1 MELNNIEQRQIQEP
15 ILKDYLSIKKY
26 LYNVIN
32 DGLNDNSKID
42 SININNNKNS
52 MSYLKQE
59 NLRLKYCLNNIKNF
73 FDKEIRTKMNYI
85 NKQNH
90 QLIEEKKYLSKNNSL
105 IKELQEKIENY
116 EKSINEMNTNKNTK
130 MSTNKN
136 NVNLNNNNNEYEFIA
151 SLQEENEQ
159 LKKEIKSKD
168 KLIESVRNE
177 INLKKGLFKEI
188 NKIKKEMSNII
199 STMESLNSEI
209 EEKDKLI
216 KELKD
221 DTIQK
226 NRNKIQIK
234 EKEILMKQLKESQE
248 KTKEMTNELKS
259 IKLKLIELKNEKEK
273 IKELSQSSNQILQN
287 SKETKEKLKNEYE
300 NNIQNIMNEY
310 EQKLKSESEKENDVT
325 SENDYIPPTQDEKL
339 LLEENDKIKLENDD
353 LMNKIKDLPNLKK
366 KYSELIETFN
376 QIKEENNL
384 LKKNSNSNIR
394 STNTSNK
401 KTFSILDNES
411 NNYNKEYGTD
421 VRKEKMNKT
430 LNNHHMSEEL
440 SSVIYYKKKPKQK
453 SMNSSRE
460 YPKNMKIS
468 YNNIKSNYQP
478 PFQLNDNEA
487 QPENVVN
494 IANEKGD
501 NYINESFNLYKPIK
515 EGLLSFNL
523 SKKNYNLVVPEN
535 YDNFWNNF
543 EPEKSIQYNTLEGL
557 FIINSKDNQ
566 LYYYSSKKNSFCE
579 LFYFNYDHKDGCLFL
594 DNLSKNIIAIG
605 GINTKAVEKFSFE
618 TGNME
623 DLPDL
628 STHRYKM
635 SCCQVGN
642 KIYCFFGLCLERNNE
657 SLIEYL
663 DMDNISQGWVEL
675 LYQNKTS
682 FNLLT
687 YMSCVNLNDCELL
700 IIGGLIEDKVPNQ
713 KLLYYNVQKNEFIEL
728 NKDLPDSDIK
738 RYLFSKNIMFNLF
751 LKDEVISFTN
761 IDDNNQVHIL
771 DNELKYDLYLAPKL

>member
-1 MELNNIEQRQIQEP
+1 MEINNIEQRPIQEP

-26 LYNVIN
+26 LYNTIN
-32 DGLNDNSKID
+32 DGSNDNSKID
-42 SININNNKNS
+42 SININNNKNNL
-52 MSYLKQE
+52 SYLKQE

-73 FDKEIRTKMNYI
+73 FDKEIKSKMNCI
-85 NKQNH
+85 NKQNQ
-90 QLIEEKKYLSKNNSL
+90 QLAEEKKNLDNNNSI
-105 IKELQEKIENY
+105 IKELQKKIENY
-116 EKSINEMNTNKNTK
+116 EKLIEELNANKSIKMNTNKNIIN
-130 MSTNKN
+130 NK
-136 NVNLNNNNNEYEFIA
+136 NEYEFIN

-159 LKKEIKSKD
+159 LKQEIKSKD

-188 NKIKKEMSNII
+188 NKIKKEMGNII

-209 EEKDKLI
+209 EEKDKII

-226 NRNKIQIK
+226 NRNKIQVK
-234 EKEILMKQLKESQE
+234 EKEILIKQLKESQE
-248 KTKEMTNELKS
+248 KTKEMTNEFEN

-273 IKELSQSSNQILQN
+273 ILQN
-287 SKETKEKLKNEYE
+287 SKEAKEKLRNEYE
-300 NNIQNIMNEY
+300 NNIQSIMNEY
-310 EQKLKSESEKENDVT
+310 EQKLKSESEKENEIID
-325 SENDYIPPTQDEKL
+325 ENEYIPQSQEEKL
-339 LLEENDKIKLENDD
+339 LLEENEKIKQENDN
-353 LMNKIKDLPNLKK
+353 LMNKINDLPNLKK
-366 KYSELIETFN
+366 KYNELVEIFN
-376 QIKEENNL
+376 QVREENNL
-384 LKKNSNSNIR
+384 LKINSNSIGR
-394 STNTSNK
+394 KTYTNK
-401 KTFSILDNES
+401 KNSFILDNES
-411 NNYNKEYGTD
+411 NKYNNVYTAD
-421 VRKEKMNKT
+421 ARKEKMNKT
-430 LNNHHMSEEL
+430 LNSHHMSEEL

-460 YPKNMKIS
+460 YPKNMKVS
-468 YNNIKSNYQP
+468 YNMKNYYQP
-478 PFQLNDNEA
+478 PFKLNDNEP
-487 QPENVVN
+487 QPENIVD
-494 IANEKGD
+494 IANENEKAD
-501 NYINESFNLYKPIK
+501 NFINESFNLYKPIK

-535 YDNFWNNF
+535 YEYFWNNF

-605 GINTKAVEKFSFE
+605 GINTTAVEKFSFE

-623 DLPDL
+623 DLPEL

-642 KIYCFFGLCLERNNE
+642 KVYCFFGLCLERKNE

-663 DMDNISQGWVEL
+663 DMDNVSQGWIEL
-675 LYQNKTS
+675 VYQNKTS

-700 IIGGLIEDKVPNQ
+700 IIGGLIEDNVPNQ
-713 KLLYYNVQKNEFIEL
+713 KLLYYNV
-728 NKDLPDSDIK
+728 
-738 RYLFSKNIMFNLF
+738 
-751 LKDEVISFTN
+751 V
-761 IDDNNQVHIL
+761 
-771 DNELKYDLYLAPKL
+771 

>member
-1 MELNNIEQRQIQEP
+1 MDINSIEQRSMQEP

-26 LYNVIN
+26 LYNIIN
-32 DGLNDNSKID
+32 DGSNDNSKID
-42 SININNNKNS
+42 SISINNNKNNL
-52 MSYLKQE
+52 SYLKQE

-73 FDKEIRTKMNYI
+73 FDKEIKSKLNYI
-85 NKQNH
+85 NKQNQ
-90 QLIEEKKYLSKNNSL
+90 QLIDEKKNLDNNNSI
-105 IKELQEKIENY
+105 IKELQEKKKNY
-116 EKSINEMNTNKNTK
+116 EKLIEELNVNKSTKMATNKNVIN
-130 MSTNKN
+130 NKN
-136 NVNLNNNNNEYEFIA
+136 KYEFIN
-151 SLQEENEQ
+151 SLQQENEQ
-159 LKKEIKSKD
+159 LKQEIKSKD

-209 EEKDKLI
+209 EEKDKII

-234 EKEILMKQLKESQE
+234 EKEILIKQLKESQD
-248 KTKEMTNELKS
+248 KTKEMTNEFES

-273 IKELSQSSNQILQN
+273 IQELSKNSNLILQN
-287 SKETKEKLKNEYE
+287 SKETKEKLKKEYE
-300 NNIQNIMNEY
+300 NNIQSIMNEY
-310 EQKLKSESEKENDVT
+310 EQKLKSESEKENEIFD
-325 SENDYIPPTQDEKL
+325 ENEYIPQSQDEKL
-339 LLEENDKIKLENDD
+339 LLEENEKIKQENDD
-353 LMNKIKDLPNLKK
+353 LMNKINDLPNLKK
-366 KYSELIETFN
+366 KYNELVETFN
-376 QIKEENNL
+376 QVREENNL
-384 LKKNSNSNIR
+384 LKITSNSNSIAR
-394 STNTSNK
+394 NTFSSNK
-401 KTFSILDNES
+401 KNVSILENES
-411 NNYNKEYGTD
+411 NIYNKVYGTD
-421 VRKEKMNKT
+421 VRKEKMNT

-460 YPKNMKIS
+460 YPKNMKVS
-468 YNNIKSNYQP
+468 YNMKNYYLP
-478 PFQLNDNEA
+478 PFKLNDNEA
-487 QPENVVN
+487 QPENAVN
-494 IANEKGD
+494 IANEKPD
-501 NYINESFNLYKPIK
+501 NFINESFNLYKPIK

-535 YDNFWNNF
+535 YESFWNNF

-605 GINTKAVEKFSFE
+605 GINTTAVEKFSFE

-623 DLPDL
+623 DLPEL

-642 KIYCFFGLCLERNNE
+642 KVYCFFGLCLERNNE

-663 DMDNISQGWVEL
+663 DMDNINQGWVEL
-675 LYQNKTS
+675 VYQNKTS

-700 IIGGLIEDKVPNQ
+700 IIGGLIEDNVPNQ

-728 NKDLPDSDIK
+728 NKDLPDSDVK
-738 RYLFSKNIMFNLF
+738 KYLFSKNIMFNLF

>member
-1 MELNNIEQRQIQEP
+1 MEINSIEQRPTQEP

-26 LYNVIN
+26 LYNIIN
-32 DGLNDNSKID
+32 DGSNDNSKID
-42 SININNNKNS
+42 SINISNNRNNLN
-52 MSYLKQE
+52 YLKQE

-73 FDKEIRTKMNYI
+73 FDKEIKYKISYI
-85 NKQNH
+85 NKQNQ
-90 QLIEEKKYLSKNNSL
+90 QLIEEKKNLNNNNSI
-105 IKELQEKIENY
+105 IKELQAKIENY
-116 EKSINEMNTNKNTK
+116 EKLIEELNVNKSVRMNTNKN
-130 MSTNKN
+130 SINNKN
-136 NVNLNNNNNEYEFIA
+136 KYEFIT

-159 LKKEIKSKD
+159 LKQEIKSKD
-168 KLIESVRNE
+168 KMIESVRNE

-188 NKIKKEMSNII
+188 NKIKQEMSSII

-209 EEKDKLI
+209 EEKDKII

-226 NRNKIQIK
+226 NRNKIQVK
-234 EKEILMKQLKESQE
+234 EKEILLKQLKESQE
-248 KTKEMTNELKS
+248 KTKEMTNEFEN

-273 IKELSQSSNQILQN
+273 IQELSQSSNQILQN
-287 SKETKEKLKNEYE
+287 SKETKEKLKTEYE
-300 NNIQNIMNEY
+300 NNIQSIMSEY
-310 EQKLKSESEKENDVT
+310 EQKLKSESEKENEIID
-325 SENDYIPPTQDEKL
+325 ENEYIPQSQDEKL
-339 LLEENDKIKLENDD
+339 LLEENKKIKQENDH
-353 LMNKIKDLPNLKK
+353 LMNKINELPNLKK
-366 KYSELIETFN
+366 KYNELVETFN
-376 QIKEENNL
+376 QIREENNL
-384 LKKNSNSNIR
+384 LKISSSPNTRN
-394 STNTSNK
+394 TYTSNK
-401 KTFSILDNES
+401 KSNSILDNES
-411 NNYNKEYGTD
+411 NNYIKEYGTD

-440 SSVIYYKKKPKQK
+440 SSVIYYKKKPLQK

-468 YNNIKSNYQP
+468 YNNMKNFYQQ
-478 PFQLNDNEA
+478 PFKLNDNEA
-487 QPENVVN
+487 QPENEVN
-494 IANEKGD
+494 IDNEKAD
-501 NYINESFNLYKPIK
+501 NFINESFNLYKPIK

-535 YDNFWNNF
+535 YESFWNNF

-605 GINTKAVEKFSFE
+605 GINTTAVEKFSFE

-623 DLPDL
+623 DLPEL

-642 KIYCFFGLCLERNNE
+642 KVYIFFGLCLERKNE

-663 DMDNISQGWVEL
+663 DMDNISQGWIEL
-675 LYQNKTS
+675 TYQNKTS

-700 IIGGLIEDKVPNQ
+700 IIGGLIEDNVPNQ

-728 NKDLPDSDIK
+728 NKDLPDSDVK
-738 RYLFSKNIMFNLF
+738 KYLFSKNIMFNLF

>member
-1 MELNNIEQRQIQEP
+1 MEINNIEQRTMQEP
-15 ILKDYLSIKKY
+15 LLKDYLSIKKY
-26 LYNVIN
+26 LYNIIN
-32 DGLNDNSKID
+32 DDSNDNSKID
-42 SININNNKNS
+42 SININNNKNNL
-52 MSYLKQE
+52 SYLKQE
-59 NLRLKYCLNNIKNF
+59 NLRLKYCLNNIKIF
-73 FDKEIRTKMNYI
+73 FDKEIKYKMNYI
-85 NKQNH
+85 NKQNQ
-90 QLIEEKKYLSKNNSL
+90 QLIEEKKNLNKNNSI

-116 EKSINEMNTNKNTK
+116 EKLIEELNVDKSTKINTNKNI
-130 MSTNKN
+130 
-136 NVNLNNNNNEYEFIA
+136 NNNKNEYEFIT

-159 LKKEIKSKD
+159 LKQEIKSKD
-168 KLIESVRNE
+168 KLIETVRNE

-209 EEKDKLI
+209 EEKDKII

-226 NRNKIQIK
+226 NRNKIKVK
-234 EKEILMKQLKESQE
+234 EKEILLKQLKESKE
-248 KTKEMTNELKS
+248 KTKEMTNEFES
-259 IKLKLIELKNEKEK
+259 TKLKLLELKNEKAK
-273 IKELSQSSNQILQN
+273 IQELSQSSKQILQN

-300 NNIQNIMNEY
+300 NNIQSIMSEY
-310 EQKLKSESEKENDVT
+310 EQKLKSESEKEK
-325 SENDYIPPTQDEKL
+325 ENEIIDENEYIPQSQDEKF
-339 LLEENDKIKLENDD
+339 LLEENEKIKQENDD
-353 LMNKIKDLPNLKK
+353 LMNKINDIPNLKK
-366 KYSELIETFN
+366 KYNELIETFN
-376 QIKEENNL
+376 QVREENNI
-384 LKKNSNSNIR
+384 LKINSNSVAR
-394 STNTSNK
+394 KTYTSNK
-401 KTFSILDNES
+401 KIASILYNES
-411 NNYNKEYGTD
+411 GNFNKEYGTD

-430 LNNHHMSEEL
+430 LNNHYMSEEL
-440 SSVIYYKKKPKQK
+440 SSVIYYKKKPQQK
-453 SMNSSRE
+453 SMSSSRE
-460 YPKNMKIS
+460 YPKNMKVS
-468 YNNIKSNYQP
+468 YNNMKNYYQP
-478 PFQLNDNEA
+478 PFKLNDDEA

-494 IANEKGD
+494 IENEKAD
-501 NYINESFNLYKPIK
+501 NFINESFNLYKPIK

-535 YDNFWNNF
+535 YESFWNNF

-605 GINTKAVEKFSFE
+605 GINTTAVEKFSFE

-623 DLPDL
+623 DLPEL

-642 KIYCFFGLCLERNNE
+642 KVYCFFGLCLERNNE

-663 DMDNISQGWVEL
+663 DMDNVSQGWVEL

-700 IIGGLIEDKVPNQ
+700 IIGGLIEDM
-713 KLLYYNVQKNEFIEL
+713 
-728 NKDLPDSDIK
+728 
-738 RYLFSKNIMFNLF
+738 R
-751 LKDEVISFTN
+751 
-761 IDDNNQVHIL
+761 
-771 DNELKYDLYLAPKL
+771 

>member
-1 MELNNIEQRQIQEP
+1 MEINSFEQRPMQEP

-26 LYNVIN
+26 LYNTIN
-32 DGLNDNSKID
+32 DGSNDNSKID
-42 SININNNKNS
+42 SISINNNKNNL
-52 MSYLKQE
+52 SYLKQE
-59 NLRLKYCLNNIKNF
+59 NLRLKFCLNNIKNF
-73 FDKEIRTKMNYI
+73 FDKEIKSKMNYI
-85 NKQNH
+85 NKQNQ
-90 QLIEEKKYLSKNNSL
+90 QLNDEKKTLDNNNSI
-105 IKELQEKIENY
+105 IKELQEKIKNY
-116 EKSINEMNTNKNTK
+116 EKLIEELNVNKSTKMNTNKNINN
-130 MSTNKN
+130 NKN
-136 NVNLNNNNNEYEFIA
+136 KYEFIN

-159 LKKEIKSKD
+159 LKQEIKSKD

-209 EEKDKLI
+209 EEKDKII

-234 EKEILMKQLKESQE
+234 EKEILIKQLKESQE
-248 KTKEMTNELKS
+248 KTKEMTNEFES

-273 IKELSQSSNQILQN
+273 IQELSKNSNQILQN

-300 NNIQNIMNEY
+300 NNIQSIMNEY
-310 EQKLKSESEKENDVT
+310 EQKLKSESEKENEIFD
-325 SENDYIPPTQDEKL
+325 ENEYIPQSQDEKL
-339 LLEENDKIKLENDD
+339 LLEENEKIKQENDD
-353 LMNKIKDLPNLKK
+353 LMNKINDLPNLKK
-366 KYSELIETFN
+366 KYNELVETFN
-376 QIKEENNL
+376 QVREENNL
-384 LKKNSNSNIR
+384 LKITSNSNSIAR
-394 STNTSNK
+394 NTFSSNK
-401 KTFSILDNES
+401 KNVSILENES
-411 NNYNKEYGTD
+411 NIYNKVYGTD

-460 YPKNMKIS
+460 YPKNMKVS
-468 YNNIKSNYQP
+468 YNMKNYYLP
-478 PFQLNDNEA
+478 PFKLNDNEA
-487 QPENVVN
+487 QPENAVN
-494 IANEKGD
+494 IANEKPD
-501 NYINESFNLYKPIK
+501 NFINESFNLYKPIK

-535 YDNFWNNF
+535 YESFWNNF

-605 GINTKAVEKFSFE
+605 GINTTAVEKFSFE

-623 DLPDL
+623 DLPEL

-642 KIYCFFGLCLERNNE
+642 KVYCFFGLCLERNNE

-663 DMDNISQGWVEL
+663 DMDNINQGWVEL
-675 LYQNKTS
+675 VYQNKTS

-700 IIGGLIEDKVPNQ
+700 IIGGLIEDNVPNQ

-728 NKDLPDSDIK
+728 NKDLPDSDVK
-738 RYLFSKNIMFNLF
+738 KYLFSKNIMFNLF

>member
-1 MELNNIEQRQIQEP
+1 MEINSIEQRPTQEP

-26 LYNVIN
+26 LYNIIN
-32 DGLNDNSKID
+32 DGSNDNSKID
-42 SININNNKNS
+42 SINISNNKNNL
-52 MSYLKQE
+52 SYLKQE

-73 FDKEIRTKMNYI
+73 FDKEIKYKISYI
-85 NKQNH
+85 NKQNQ
-90 QLIEEKKYLSKNNSL
+90 QLIEEKKNLNNNNSL
-105 IKELQEKIENY
+105 IKELQAKIENY
-116 EKSINEMNTNKNTK
+116 EKLIEELNVNKSMRMNTNKN
-130 MSTNKN
+130 SINNKN
-136 NVNLNNNNNEYEFIA
+136 KYEFIA

-159 LKKEIKSKD
+159 LKQEIKSKD
-168 KLIESVRNE
+168 KMIESVRNE

-188 NKIKKEMSNII
+188 NKIKQEMSSII

-209 EEKDKLI
+209 EEKDKII

-226 NRNKIQIK
+226 NRNKIQVK
-234 EKEILMKQLKESQE
+234 EKEILLKQLKESQE
-248 KTKEMTNELKS
+248 KTKEMTNEFES

-273 IKELSQSSNQILQN
+273 IEELSQSSNQILQN
-287 SKETKEKLKNEYE
+287 SKETKEKLKTEYE
-300 NNIQNIMNEY
+300 NNIQSIMSEY
-310 EQKLKSESEKENDVT
+310 EQKLKSESEKENELID
-325 SENDYIPPTQDEKL
+325 ENEYIPQSQDEKL
-339 LLEENDKIKLENDD
+339 LLEENKKIKQENDH
-353 LMNKIKDLPNLKK
+353 LINKINELPNLKK
-366 KYSELIETFN
+366 KYNELVDTFN
-376 QIKEENNL
+376 QVREENNL
-384 LKKNSNSNIR
+384 LKISSSSNTRN
-394 STNTSNK
+394 TYTSNK
-401 KTFSILDNES
+401 KSNNILDNES
-411 NNYNKEYGTD
+411 NNYIKEYGTD

-440 SSVIYYKKKPKQK
+440 SSVIYYKKKPLQK

-468 YNNIKSNYQP
+468 YNNMKNFYQQ
-478 PFQLNDNEA
+478 PFKLNDNEA
-487 QPENVVN
+487 QPENEVN
-494 IANEKGD
+494 IDNEKAD
-501 NYINESFNLYKPIK
+501 NFINESFNLYKPIK

-535 YDNFWNNF
+535 YESFWNNF

-605 GINTKAVEKFSFE
+605 GINTTAVEKFSFE

-623 DLPDL
+623 DLPEL

-642 KIYCFFGLCLERNNE
+642 KVYIFFGLCLERKNE

-675 LYQNKTS
+675 TYQNKTS

-700 IIGGLIEDKVPNQ
+700 IIGGLIEDNVPNQ

-728 NKDLPDSDIK
+728 NKDLPDSDVK
-738 RYLFSKNIMFNLF
+738 KYLFSKNIMFNLF

>member
-1 MELNNIEQRQIQEP
+1 MEINNIEQRPTQEP

-26 LYNVIN
+26 LYNIIN
-32 DGLNDNSKID
+32 DGSNDNSKID
-42 SININNNKNS
+42 SINISNNKNNL
-52 MSYLKQE
+52 SYLKQE

-73 FDKEIRTKMNYI
+73 FDKEIKYKISYI
-85 NKQNH
+85 NKQNQ
-90 QLIEEKKYLSKNNSL
+90 QLIEEKKNLNNNNSL
-105 IKELQEKIENY
+105 IKELQAKIENY
-116 EKSINEMNTNKNTK
+116 EKLIEELNVNKSMRMNTNKN
-130 MSTNKN
+130 SINNKN
-136 NVNLNNNNNEYEFIA
+136 KYEFIA

-159 LKKEIKSKD
+159 LKQEIKSKD
-168 KLIESVRNE
+168 KMIESVRNE

-188 NKIKKEMSNII
+188 NKIKQEMSSII

-209 EEKDKLI
+209 EEKDKII

-226 NRNKIQIK
+226 NRNKIQVK
-234 EKEILMKQLKESQE
+234 EKEILLKQLKESQE
-248 KTKEMTNELKS
+248 KTKEMTNEFES

-273 IKELSQSSNQILQN
+273 IEELSQSSNQILQN
-287 SKETKEKLKNEYE
+287 SKETKEKLKTEYE
-300 NNIQNIMNEY
+300 NNIQSIMSEY
-310 EQKLKSESEKENDVT
+310 EQKLKSESEKENELID
-325 SENDYIPPTQDEKL
+325 ENEYIPQSQDEKL
-339 LLEENDKIKLENDD
+339 LLEENKKIKQENDH
-353 LMNKIKDLPNLKK
+353 LINKINELPNLKK
-366 KYSELIETFN
+366 KYNELVDTFN
-376 QIKEENNL
+376 QVREENNL
-384 LKKNSNSNIR
+384 LKISSSSNTRN
-394 STNTSNK
+394 TYTSNK
-401 KTFSILDNES
+401 KSNNILDNES
-411 NNYNKEYGTD
+411 NNYIKEYGTD

-440 SSVIYYKKKPKQK
+440 SSVIYYKKKPLQK

-468 YNNIKSNYQP
+468 YNNMKNFYQQ
-478 PFQLNDNEA
+478 PFKLNDNEA
-487 QPENVVN
+487 QPENEVY
-494 IANEKGD
+494 IDNEKAD
-501 NYINESFNLYKPIK
+501 NFINESFNLYKPIK

-535 YDNFWNNF
+535 YESFWNNF

-605 GINTKAVEKFSFE
+605 GINTTAVEKFSFE

-623 DLPDL
+623 DLPEL

-642 KIYCFFGLCLERNNE
+642 KVYIFFGLCLERKNE

-675 LYQNKTS
+675 TYQNKTS

-700 IIGGLIEDKVPNQ
+700 IIGGLIEDNVPNQ

-728 NKDLPDSDIK
+728 NKDLPDSDVK
-738 RYLFSKNIMFNLF
+738 KYLFSKNIMFNLF